1 MTEQQEEALNAVQSA
16 FDDVEAFGD
25 ALKTEAN
32 DYYHDLFRRGW
43 HKGEEKKEEELEKL
57 QSKLAEAESALEDRK
72 EQVQQ
77 LEEDQPDVE
86 EAVTQVR
93 ENELKPLREKHEQL
107 QGRLE
112 SKAKQDGKRA
122 VKQRL
127 VQEGLDEFIADA
139 VVEQHLNGRLDVS
152 DDFEPKFLEDAER
165 GIPLETGDKD
175 SADVMASRLLDQVP
189 EQHRPNKEQ
198 GGSRSTEPN
207 GSTRSK
213 GSTQGMTKADIG
225 VGEFAEE
232 YDGDIDEA
240 VEAYNHLPD
249 E

>member
-1 MTEQQEEALNAVQSA
+1 MNEEQEEALTAVQSA
-16 FDDVEAFGD
+16 FGDAEAFAD
-25 ALKTEAN
+25 ALQNEAHSH
-32 DYYHDLFRRGW
+32 YQEIFSRG
-43 HKGEEKKEEELEKL
+43 HSTATGQKKEDLEELETE
-57 QSKLAEAESALEDRK
+57 LAETKQALEDRK

-93 ENELKPLREKHEQL
+93 ENELQPLREKHEQL

-207 GSTRSK
+207 GSAGRN

-240 VEAYNHLPD
+240 VEAYNQLPD